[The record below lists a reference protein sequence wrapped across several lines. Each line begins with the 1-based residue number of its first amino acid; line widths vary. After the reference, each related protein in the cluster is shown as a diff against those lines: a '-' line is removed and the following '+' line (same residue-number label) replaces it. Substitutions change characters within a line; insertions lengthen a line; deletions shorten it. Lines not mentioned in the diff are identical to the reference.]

1 MCEILV
7 LFGWFMRMKVQTSS
21 FSGVLSPNLR
31 SGRCVRWIMLLVLC
45 EFCWSFNIDVT
56 RPLVFQG
63 NAGTNFGAS
72 LDLLNNTDG
81 KWVVIGAPLDTL
93 SYAQD
98 FTQTGN
104 IYLCQIQLNK
114 NRTDVTDCSE
124 LNLPEVGKIASTGS
138 LFGSSVMVLEE
149 TTVVCAPGYKN
160 PLKNNDSS
168 GACVYFQN
176 ENLSDIASFLIRIP
190 SSDSYS
196 MSWSMFGFSTT
207 AGINTTF
214 PFTIGGPNSGWQAG
228 GLATFSF
235 TSRGLMSQ
243 TVPGTDSSQPGAYF
257 GYSLDTGVFDNGK
270 AYYVAGRPGFAN
282 NDGNIGN
289 VEILEFFQSGKKTTK
304 KLIAGFQL
312 GGGFGHSVCVADVN
326 GDSHDDV
333 LIGAPLEYINQ
344 TNGNIV
350 VDSGAVYMYLGTGT
364 PDILKE
370 TPVVIRGKKKPWARF
385 GTAIA
390 NLKDIS
396 NDGIADIAVGAP
408 FEDGHRGAVYIYN
421 GRAGDFGKPWEF
433 SQRITSIDIGLGI
446 SAIGYY
452 LSKSQVDVDDNLY
465 GDLAVSGFKSDHVVV
480 LRTRPV
486 AHVTADIL
494 TTPDY
499 IPINST
505 GLDCN
510 LGSDFPCVT
519 LNIRFLVS
527 GKGLEKGVYLNYSLQ
542 SDVFS
547 GSERFLL
554 RSNDSLV
561 DSLNS
566 SLESQLILLRPN
578 EETFVNVSLTLNTI
592 DWRFFKSL
600 EDPVTVMLTFALTNL
615 AIGDEVLPMLHTDVT
630 TTHTKTLEIN
640 RNCSSDPCKPAYVA
654 LLQSTESNLT
664 LQQNQELSVQM
675 TLLNTGDPVERTEF
689 FVETFPKMDFSR
701 IIEGFSDLQC
711 NEVSMGYLQCEMRP
725 VRFYAHQSYA
735 FVLNFFIDPDAVV
748 AKNSDHVKVEVLFNS
763 TVDITKFVMNNH
775 FNLRSDVRVIGGSD
789 FSDLILASN
798 ADDIFKYSVSFDV
811 HNDGPSPLGA
821 NLRIPIAS
829 GQSNTDIIK
838 GISVTKG
845 KCSGFQDMERKSLD
859 DPENIKLE
867 SLTDDE
873 TGEEGPFEIKCGLS
887 ATSCTYLTCDLG
899 YVKTKEFES
908 VEFTMDLDSSV
919 LSAILKEQSAETG
932 YFVISGD
939 VEQYDNNIPAF
950 INVTESDKVALR
962 VSVGSTGQQS
972 TDILWYT
979 IGGSAGGFLIFII
992 IALILWKCGFFNRK
1006 RRGDIDRAKRQS
1018 VMKQRQS
1025 NMMSSFVNKE
1035 LNKHSSSPLN
1045 GDDKNSQL
1053 FRPSA
1058 KKDYPDLEIQDR

>member
-1 MCEILV
+1 
-7 LFGWFMRMKVQTSS
+7 MREQTAL

-31 SGRCVRWIMLLVLC
+31 SGICVLWMIILVLS
-45 EFCWSFNIDVT
+45 EFCLSFNIDVS

-63 NAGTNFGAS
+63 TADTNFGAA
-72 LDLLNNTDG
+72 LDLLNNSDG

-93 SYAQD
+93 SNAEGY
-98 FTQTGN
+98 TKTGN
-104 IYLCQIQLNK
+104 IYLCQIRLNK
-114 NRTDVTDCSE
+114 NRTDVTECSE
-124 LNLPEVGKIASTGS
+124 LNLPDVGKIVSDDS
-138 LFGSSVMVLEE
+138 MFGSSVMVLEE
-149 TTVVCAPGYKN
+149 TTVVCAPGYQN
-160 PLKNNDSS
+160 VFKNNDSS

-176 ENLSDIASFLIRIP
+176 ENPSDISSFLIRIP
-190 SSDSYS
+190 STDTYS
-196 MSWSMFGFSTT
+196 FSWSMFGFSTT
-207 AGINTTF
+207 AGINKTF
-214 PFTIGGPNSGWQAG
+214 PYTIGGPNSGWQAG

-235 TSRGLMSQ
+235 TNRGLMSRS
-243 TVPGTDSSQPGAYF
+243 VPGTDSNQPGAYF
-257 GYSLDTGVFDNGK
+257 GYSLATGVFDIDK

-289 VEILEFFQSGKKTTK
+289 VEILEFFENGMKTTK

-326 GDSHDDV
+326 GDRYDDV

-344 TNGNIV
+344 SNGNIV

-370 TPVVIRGKKKPWARF
+370 TPVVIRGTKTPWARF
-385 GTAIA
+385 GTAIV

-396 NDGIADIAVGAP
+396 NDDIADIAIGAP

-421 GRAGDFGKPWEF
+421 GRSGDFDKPWTF
-433 SQRITSIDIGLGI
+433 SQRITSNDIGLGI
-446 SAIGYY
+446 SALGYY

-465 GDLAVSGFKSDHVVV
+465 GDLAVSGFKSDQVVV

-494 TTPDY
+494 TTPGY

-510 LGSDFPCVT
+510 LGSDIPCVT
-519 LNIRFLVS
+519 LNLRFLVS
-527 GKGLEKGVYLNYSLQ
+527 GKGLEKGVYLNYSLH

-547 GSERFLL
+547 ESERFLL
-554 RSNDSLV
+554 RPNDSLIN
-561 DSLNS
+561 SLNR
-566 SLESQLILLRPN
+566 SLESQLILLKPN
-578 EETFVNVSLTLNTI
+578 EETFVNVALTLDKI

-600 EDPVTVMLTFALTNL
+600 EDPVTVKLTFVLTNL
-615 AIGDEVLPMLHTDVT
+615 PIGDEVLPMLHTDVI

-640 RNCSSDPCKPAYVA
+640 RNCSSDPCKPAYIA
-654 LLQSTESNLT
+654 LLQSAENNLT

-675 TLLNTGDPVERTEF
+675 TLFNTGDPVERTEF
-689 FVETFPKMDFSR
+689 FVETFPRMDFSR
-701 IIEGFSDLQC
+701 IIEGFSDLEC
-711 NEVSMGYLQCEMRP
+711 KDVSMGYLHCEMRP
-725 VRFYAHQSYA
+725 VRFYAHQRYS

-763 TVDITKFVMNNH
+763 TEATDTTKFVMNSH
-775 FNLRSDVRVIGGSD
+775 FNLRSDVRVVGGSD
-789 FSDLILASN
+789 FSELILASN
-798 ADDIFKYSVSFDV
+798 SGGIIKYSISFDV

-821 NLRIPIAS
+821 NLKIPIAS
-829 GQSNTDIIK
+829 GHLKTDIVK
-838 GISVTKG
+838 GIDITKG
-845 KCSGFQDMERKSLD
+845 KCSGFLDLEIKSLN
-859 DPENIKLE
+859 DPENIQSE

-873 TGEEGPFEIKCGLS
+873 AGEKGPFEIKCGLP
-887 ATSCTYLTCDLG
+887 AISCTYLTCNLG
-899 YVKTKEFES
+899 YVKTTEFKS
-908 VEFTMDLDSSV
+908 VEFTMDLDASV
-919 LSAILKEQSAETG
+919 LSAILKGQSAETG
-932 YFVISGD
+932 FYVIPGD
-939 VEQYDNNIPAF
+939 VQQYDNNIPAF
-950 INVTESDKVALR
+950 INVTQSAKVALR

-1006 RRGDIDRAKRQS
+1006 RRGEIDRAKRQS

-1035 LNKHSSSPLN
+1035 LHKHSSSPLN
-1045 GDDKNSQL
+1045 GDDKDSKL
-1053 FRPSA
+1053 FRLSA

>member
-1 MCEILV
+1 
-7 LFGWFMRMKVQTSS
+7 MREQTAL

-31 SGRCVRWIMLLVLC
+31 SGICVLWMIILVLS
-45 EFCWSFNIDVT
+45 EFCLSFNIDVS

-63 NAGTNFGAS
+63 TADTNFGAA
-72 LDLLNNTDG
+72 LDLLNNSDG

-93 SYAQD
+93 SNAEGY
-98 FTQTGN
+98 TKTGN
-104 IYLCQIQLNK
+104 IYLCQIRLNK
-114 NRTDVTDCSE
+114 NRTDVTECSE
-124 LNLPEVGKIASTGS
+124 LNLPDVGKIVSDDS
-138 LFGSSVMVLEE
+138 MFGSSVMVLEE
-149 TTVVCAPGYKN
+149 TTVVCAPGYQN
-160 PLKNNDSS
+160 VFKNNDSS

-176 ENLSDIASFLIRIP
+176 ENPSDISSFLIRIP
-190 SSDSYS
+190 STDTYS
-196 MSWSMFGFSTT
+196 FSWSMFGFSTT
-207 AGINTTF
+207 AGINKTF
-214 PFTIGGPNSGWQAG
+214 PYTIGGPNSGWQAG

-235 TSRGLMSQ
+235 TNRGLMSRS
-243 TVPGTDSSQPGAYF
+243 VPGTDSNQPGAYF
-257 GYSLDTGVFDNGK
+257 GYSLATGVFDIDK

-289 VEILEFFQSGKKTTK
+289 VEILEFFENGMKTTK

-326 GDSHDDV
+326 GDRYDDV

-344 TNGNIV
+344 SNGNIV

-370 TPVVIRGKKKPWARF
+370 TPVVIRGTKTPWARF
-385 GTAIA
+385 GTAIV

-396 NDGIADIAVGAP
+396 NDDIADIAIGAP

-421 GRAGDFGKPWEF
+421 GRSGDFDKPWTF
-433 SQRITSIDIGLGI
+433 SQRITSNDIGLGI
-446 SAIGYY
+446 SALGYY

-465 GDLAVSGFKSDHVVV
+465 GDLAVSGFKSDQVVV

-494 TTPDY
+494 TTPGY

-510 LGSDFPCVT
+510 LGSDIPCVT
-519 LNIRFLVS
+519 LNLRFLVS
-527 GKGLEKGVYLNYSLQ
+527 GKGLEKGVYLNYSLH

-547 GSERFLL
+547 ESERFLL
-554 RSNDSLV
+554 RPNDSLIN
-561 DSLNS
+561 SLNR
-566 SLESQLILLRPN
+566 SLESQLILLKPN
-578 EETFVNVSLTLNTI
+578 EETFVNVALTLDKI

-600 EDPVTVMLTFALTNL
+600 EDPVTVKLTFVLTNIP
-615 AIGDEVLPMLHTDVT
+615 IGDEVLPMLHTDVI

-640 RNCSSDPCKPAYVA
+640 RNCSSDPCKPAYIA
-654 LLQSTESNLT
+654 LLQSAENNLT

-675 TLLNTGDPVERTEF
+675 TLFNTGDPVERTEF
-689 FVETFPKMDFSR
+689 FVETFPRMDFSR
-701 IIEGFSDLQC
+701 IIEGFSDLEC
-711 NEVSMGYLQCEMRP
+711 KDVSMGYLHCEMRP
-725 VRFYAHQSYA
+725 VRFYAHQRYS

-763 TVDITKFVMNNH
+763 TEATDTTKFVMNSH
-775 FNLRSDVRVIGGSD
+775 FNLRSDVRVVGGSD
-789 FSDLILASN
+789 FSELILASN
-798 ADDIFKYSVSFDV
+798 SGGIIKYSISFDV

-821 NLRIPIAS
+821 NLKIPIAS
-829 GQSNTDIIK
+829 GHLKTDIVK
-838 GISVTKG
+838 GIDITKG
-845 KCSGFQDMERKSLD
+845 KCSGFLDLEIKSLN
-859 DPENIKLE
+859 DPENIQSE

-873 TGEEGPFEIKCGLS
+873 AGEKGPFEIKCGLP
-887 ATSCTYLTCDLG
+887 AISCTYLTCNLG
-899 YVKTKEFES
+899 YVKTTEFKS
-908 VEFTMDLDSSV
+908 VEFTMDLDASV
-919 LSAILKEQSAETG
+919 LSAILKGQSAETG
-932 YFVISGD
+932 FYVIPGD
-939 VEQYDNNIPAF
+939 VQQYDNNIPAF
-950 INVTESDKVALR
+950 INVTQSAKVALR

-1006 RRGDIDRAKRQS
+1006 RRGEIDRAKRQS

-1035 LNKHSSSPLN
+1035 LHKHSSSPLN
-1045 GDDKNSQL
+1045 GDDKDSKL
-1053 FRPSA
+1053 FRLSA

>member
-1 MCEILV
+1 
-7 LFGWFMRMKVQTSS
+7 MREQTAL

-31 SGRCVRWIMLLVLC
+31 SGICVLWMIILVLS
-45 EFCWSFNIDVT
+45 EFCLSFNIDVS

-63 NAGTNFGAS
+63 TADTNFGAA
-72 LDLLNNTDG
+72 LDLLNNSDG

-93 SYAQD
+93 SNAEGY
-98 FTQTGN
+98 TKTGN
-104 IYLCQIQLNK
+104 IYLCQIRLNK
-114 NRTDVTDCSE
+114 NRTDVTECSE
-124 LNLPEVGKIASTGS
+124 LNLPDVGKIVSDDS
-138 LFGSSVMVLEE
+138 MFGSSVMVLEE
-149 TTVVCAPGYKN
+149 TTVVCAPGYQN
-160 PLKNNDSS
+160 VFKNNDSS

-176 ENLSDIASFLIRIP
+176 ENPSDISSFLIRIP
-190 SSDSYS
+190 STDTYS
-196 MSWSMFGFSTT
+196 FSWSMFGFSTT
-207 AGINTTF
+207 AGINKTF
-214 PFTIGGPNSGWQAG
+214 PYTIGGPNSGWQAG

-235 TSRGLMSQ
+235 TNRGLMSRS
-243 TVPGTDSSQPGAYF
+243 VPGTDSNQPGAYF
-257 GYSLDTGVFDNGK
+257 GYSLATGVFDIDK

-289 VEILEFFQSGKKTTK
+289 VEILEFFENGMKTTK

-326 GDSHDDV
+326 GDRYDDV

-344 TNGNIV
+344 SNGNIV

-370 TPVVIRGKKKPWARF
+370 TPVVIRGTKTPWARF
-385 GTAIA
+385 GTAIV

-396 NDGIADIAVGAP
+396 NDDIADIAIGAP

-421 GRAGDFGKPWEF
+421 GRSGDFDKPWTF
-433 SQRITSIDIGLGI
+433 SQRITSNDIGLGI
-446 SAIGYY
+446 SALGYY

-465 GDLAVSGFKSDHVVV
+465 GDLAVSGFKSDQVVV

-494 TTPDY
+494 TTPGY

-510 LGSDFPCVT
+510 LGSDIPCVT
-519 LNIRFLVS
+519 LNLRFLVS
-527 GKGLEKGVYLNYSLQ
+527 GKGLEKGVYLNYSLH

-547 GSERFLL
+547 ESERFLL
-554 RSNDSLV
+554 RPNDSLIN
-561 DSLNS
+561 SLNR
-566 SLESQLILLRPN
+566 SLESQLILLKPN
-578 EETFVNVSLTLNTI
+578 EETFVNVALTLDKI

-600 EDPVTVMLTFALTNL
+600 EDPVTVKLTFVLTNL
-615 AIGDEVLPMLHTDVT
+615 PIGDEVLPMLHTDVI

-640 RNCSSDPCKPAYVA
+640 RNCSSDPCKPAYIA
-654 LLQSTESNLT
+654 LLQSAENNLT

-675 TLLNTGDPVERTEF
+675 TLFNTGDPVERTEF
-689 FVETFPKMDFSR
+689 FVETFPRMDFSR
-701 IIEGFSDLQC
+701 IIEGFSDLEC
-711 NEVSMGYLQCEMRP
+711 KDVSMGYLHCEMRP
-725 VRFYAHQSYA
+725 VRFYAHQRYS

-763 TVDITKFVMNNH
+763 TEATDTTKFVMNSH
-775 FNLRSDVRVIGGSD
+775 FNLRSDVRVVGGSD
-789 FSDLILASN
+789 FSELILASN
-798 ADDIFKYSVSFDV
+798 SGGIIKYSISFDV

-821 NLRIPIAS
+821 NLKIPIAS
-829 GQSNTDIIK
+829 GHLKTDIVK
-838 GISVTKG
+838 GIDVTKG
-845 KCSGFQDMERKSLD
+845 KCSGFLDLEIKSLN
-859 DPENIKLE
+859 DPENIQSE

-873 TGEEGPFEIKCGLS
+873 AGEKGPFEIKCGLP
-887 ATSCTYLTCDLG
+887 AISCTYLTCNLG
-899 YVKTKEFES
+899 YVKTTEFKS
-908 VEFTMDLDSSV
+908 VEFTMDLDASV
-919 LSAILKEQSAETG
+919 LSAILKGQSAETG
-932 YFVISGD
+932 FYVIPGD
-939 VEQYDNNIPAF
+939 VQQYDNNIPAF
-950 INVTESDKVALR
+950 INVTQSAKVALR

-1006 RRGDIDRAKRQS
+1006 RRGEIDRAKRQS

-1035 LNKHSSSPLN
+1035 LHKHSSSPLN
-1045 GDDKNSQL
+1045 GDDKDSKL
-1053 FRPSA
+1053 FRLSA

>member
-1 MCEILV
+1 
-7 LFGWFMRMKVQTSS
+7 MREQTAL

-31 SGRCVRWIMLLVLC
+31 SGICVLWMIILVLS
-45 EFCWSFNIDVT
+45 EFCLSFNIDVS

-63 NAGTNFGAS
+63 TADTNFGAA
-72 LDLLNNTDG
+72 LDLLNNSDG
-81 KWVVIGAPLDTL
+81 KWVVIGAPLDTM
-93 SYAQD
+93 SNAEGY
-98 FTQTGN
+98 TKTGN
-104 IYLCQIQLNK
+104 IYLCQIRLNK
-114 NRTDVTDCSE
+114 NRTDVTECSE
-124 LNLPEVGKIASTGS
+124 LNLPDVGKIVSDDS
-138 LFGSSVMVLEE
+138 MFGSSVMVLEE
-149 TTVVCAPGYKN
+149 TTVVCAPGYQN
-160 PLKNNDSS
+160 VFKNNDSS

-176 ENLSDIASFLIRIP
+176 ENPSDISSFLIRIP
-190 SSDSYS
+190 STDTYS
-196 MSWSMFGFSTT
+196 FSWSMFGFSTT
-207 AGINTTF
+207 AGINKTF
-214 PFTIGGPNSGWQAG
+214 PYTIGGPNSGWQAG

-235 TSRGLMSQ
+235 TNRGLMSRS
-243 TVPGTDSSQPGAYF
+243 VPGTDSNQPGAYF
-257 GYSLDTGVFDNGK
+257 GYSLATGVFDGDK

-289 VEILEFFQSGKKTTK
+289 VEILEFFENGMKTTK

-326 GDSHDDV
+326 GDSYDDV

-344 TNGNIV
+344 SNGNIV

-370 TPVVIRGKKKPWARF
+370 TPVVIRGTKTPWARF
-385 GTAIA
+385 GTAIV

-396 NDGIADIAVGAP
+396 NDDIADIAIGAP

-421 GRAGDFGKPWEF
+421 GRPGDFDKPWTF
-433 SQRITSIDIGLGI
+433 SQRITSNDIGLGI
-446 SAIGYY
+446 SALGYY

-465 GDLAVSGFKSDHVVV
+465 GDLAVSGFKSDQVVV

-494 TTPDY
+494 TTPGY

-510 LGSDFPCVT
+510 LGSDIPCVT
-519 LNIRFLVS
+519 LNLRFLVS
-527 GKGLEKGVYLNYSLQ
+527 GKGLEKGVYLNYSLH

-547 GSERFLL
+547 ESERFLL
-554 RSNDSLV
+554 RPNDSLIN
-561 DSLNS
+561 SLNR
-566 SLESQLILLRPN
+566 SLESQLILLKPN
-578 EETFVNVSLTLNTI
+578 EETFVNVALTLDKI

-600 EDPVTVMLTFALTNL
+600 EDPVTVKLTFVLTNIP
-615 AIGDEVLPMLHTDVT
+615 IGDEVLPMLHTDVI

-640 RNCSSDPCKPAYVA
+640 RNCSSDPCKPAYIA
-654 LLQSTESNLT
+654 LLQSAENNLT

-675 TLLNTGDPVERTEF
+675 TLFNTGDPVERTEF
-689 FVETFPKMDFSR
+689 FVETFPRMDFSR
-701 IIEGFSDLQC
+701 IIEGFSDLEC
-711 NEVSMGYLQCEMRP
+711 KDVSMGYLHCEMRP
-725 VRFYAHQSYA
+725 VRFYAHQRYS

-763 TVDITKFVMNNH
+763 TEATDTTKFVMNSH
-775 FNLRSDVRVIGGSD
+775 FNLRSDVRVVGGSD
-789 FSDLILASN
+789 FSELILASN
-798 ADDIFKYSVSFDV
+798 SGGIIKYSISFDV

-821 NLRIPIAS
+821 NLKIPIAS
-829 GQSNTDIIK
+829 GHLKTDIVK
-838 GISVTKG
+838 GIDVTKG
-845 KCSGFQDMERKSLD
+845 KCSGFLDLERKSLN
-859 DPENIKLE
+859 DPENIQSE

-873 TGEEGPFEIKCGLS
+873 AGEKGPFEIKCGLP
-887 ATSCTYLTCDLG
+887 AISCTYLTCNLG
-899 YVKTKEFES
+899 YVKTTEFKS
-908 VEFTMDLDSSV
+908 VEFTMDLDASV
-919 LSAILKEQSAETG
+919 LSAILKGQSAETG
-932 YFVISGD
+932 FYVIPGD
-939 VEQYDNNIPAF
+939 VQQYDNNIPAF
-950 INVTESDKVALR
+950 INVTQSAKVALR

-1006 RRGDIDRAKRQS
+1006 RRGEIDRAKRQS

-1035 LNKHSSSPLN
+1035 LHKHSSSPLN
-1045 GDDKNSQL
+1045 GDDKDSKL
-1053 FRPSA
+1053 FRLSA

>member
-1 MCEILV
+1 
-7 LFGWFMRMKVQTSS
+7 MREQTAL

-31 SGRCVRWIMLLVLC
+31 SGICVLWMIILVLS
-45 EFCWSFNIDVT
+45 EFCLSFNIDVS

-63 NAGTNFGAS
+63 TADTNFGAA
-72 LDLLNNTDG
+72 LDLLNNSDG

-93 SYAQD
+93 SNAEGY
-98 FTQTGN
+98 TKTGN
-104 IYLCQIQLNK
+104 IYLCQIRLNK
-114 NRTDVTDCSE
+114 NRTDVTECSE
-124 LNLPEVGKIASTGS
+124 LNLPDVGKIVSDDS
-138 LFGSSVMVLEE
+138 MFGSSVMVLEE
-149 TTVVCAPGYKN
+149 TTVVCAPGYQN
-160 PLKNNDSS
+160 VFKNNDSS

-176 ENLSDIASFLIRIP
+176 ENPSDISSFLIRIP
-190 SSDSYS
+190 STDTYS
-196 MSWSMFGFSTT
+196 FSWSMFGFSTT
-207 AGINTTF
+207 AGINKTF
-214 PFTIGGPNSGWQAG
+214 PYTIGGPNSGWQAG

-235 TSRGLMSQ
+235 TNRGLMSRS
-243 TVPGTDSSQPGAYF
+243 VPGTDSNQPGAYF
-257 GYSLDTGVFDNGK
+257 GYSLATGVFDGDK
-270 AYYVAGRPGFAN
+270 TYYVAGRPGFAN

-289 VEILEFFQSGKKTTK
+289 VEILEFFENGMKTTK

-326 GDSHDDV
+326 GDSYDDV

-344 TNGNIV
+344 SNGNIV

-370 TPVVIRGKKKPWARF
+370 TPVVIRGTKTPWARF
-385 GTAIA
+385 GTAIV

-396 NDGIADIAVGAP
+396 NDGIADIAIGAP

-421 GRAGDFGKPWEF
+421 GRSGDFDKPWTF
-433 SQRITSIDIGLGI
+433 SQRITSNDIGLGI
-446 SAIGYY
+446 SALGYY

-465 GDLAVSGFKSDHVVV
+465 GDLAVSGFKSDQVVV

-494 TTPDY
+494 TTPGY

-510 LGSDFPCVT
+510 LGSDIPCVT
-519 LNIRFLVS
+519 LNLRFLVS
-527 GKGLEKGVYLNYSLQ
+527 GKGLEKGVYLNYSLH

-547 GSERFLL
+547 ESERFLL
-554 RSNDSLV
+554 RPNDSLIN
-561 DSLNS
+561 SLNR
-566 SLESQLILLRPN
+566 SLESQLILLKPN
-578 EETFVNVSLTLNTI
+578 EETFVNVALTLDKI

-600 EDPVTVMLTFALTNL
+600 EDPVTVKLTFVLTNL
-615 AIGDEVLPMLHTDVT
+615 PIGDEVLPMLHTDVI

-640 RNCSSDPCKPAYVA
+640 RNCSSDPCKPAYIA
-654 LLQSTESNLT
+654 LLQSAENNLT

-675 TLLNTGDPVERTEF
+675 TLFNTGDPVERTEF
-689 FVETFPKMDFSR
+689 FVETFPRMDFSR
-701 IIEGFSDLQC
+701 IIEGFSDLEC
-711 NEVSMGYLQCEMRP
+711 KDVSMGYLHCEMRP
-725 VRFYAHQSYA
+725 VRFYAHQRYS

-763 TVDITKFVMNNH
+763 TEATDTTKFVMNSH
-775 FNLRSDVRVIGGSD
+775 FNLRSDVRVVGGSD
-789 FSDLILASN
+789 FSELILASN
-798 ADDIFKYSVSFDV
+798 SGGIIKYSISFDV

-821 NLRIPIAS
+821 NLKIPIAS
-829 GQSNTDIIK
+829 GHLKTDIVK
-838 GISVTKG
+838 GIDVTKG
-845 KCSGFQDMERKSLD
+845 KCSGFLDLERKSLN
-859 DPENIKLE
+859 DPENIQSE

-873 TGEEGPFEIKCGLS
+873 AGEKGPFEIKCGLP
-887 ATSCTYLTCDLG
+887 AISCTYLTCNLG
-899 YVKTKEFES
+899 YVKTTEFKS
-908 VEFTMDLDSSV
+908 VEFTMDLDASV
-919 LSAILKEQSAETG
+919 LSAILKGQSAETG
-932 YFVISGD
+932 FYVIPGD
-939 VEQYDNNIPAF
+939 VQQYDNNIPAF
-950 INVTESDKVALR
+950 INVTQSAKVALR

-1006 RRGDIDRAKRQS
+1006 RRGEIDRAKRQS

-1035 LNKHSSSPLN
+1035 LHKHSSSPLN
-1045 GDDKNSQL
+1045 GDDKDSKL
-1053 FRPSA
+1053 FRLSA

>member
-1 MCEILV
+1 
-7 LFGWFMRMKVQTSS
+7 MREQTAL

-31 SGRCVRWIMLLVLC
+31 SGICVLWMIILVLS
-45 EFCWSFNIDVT
+45 EFCLSFNIDVS

-63 NAGTNFGAS
+63 TADTNFGAA
-72 LDLLNNTDG
+72 LDLLNNSDG

-93 SYAQD
+93 SNAEGY
-98 FTQTGN
+98 TKTGN
-104 IYLCQIQLNK
+104 IYLCQIRLNK
-114 NRTDVTDCSE
+114 NRTDVTECSE
-124 LNLPEVGKIASTGS
+124 LNLPDVGKIVSDDS
-138 LFGSSVMVLEE
+138 MFGSSVMVLEE
-149 TTVVCAPGYKN
+149 TTVVCAPGYQN
-160 PLKNNDSS
+160 VFKNNDSS

-176 ENLSDIASFLIRIP
+176 ENPSDISSFLIRIP
-190 SSDSYS
+190 STDTYS
-196 MSWSMFGFSTT
+196 FSWSMFGFSTT
-207 AGINTTF
+207 AGINKTF
-214 PFTIGGPNSGWQAG
+214 PYTIGGPNSGWQAG

-235 TSRGLMSQ
+235 TNRGLMSRS
-243 TVPGTDSSQPGAYF
+243 VPGTDSNQPGAYF
-257 GYSLDTGVFDNGK
+257 GYSLATGVFDGDK
-270 AYYVAGRPGFAN
+270 TYYVAGRPGFAN

-289 VEILEFFQSGKKTTK
+289 VEILEFFENGMKTTK

-326 GDSHDDV
+326 GDSYDDV

-344 TNGNIV
+344 SNGNIV

-370 TPVVIRGKKKPWARF
+370 TPVVIRGTKTPWARF
-385 GTAIA
+385 GTAIV

-396 NDGIADIAVGAP
+396 NDGIADIAIGAP
-408 FEDGHRGAVYIYN
+408 FEDDHRGAVYIYN
-421 GRAGDFGKPWEF
+421 GRPGDFDKPWTF
-433 SQRITSIDIGLGI
+433 SQRITSNDIGLGI
-446 SAIGYY
+446 SALGYY

-465 GDLAVSGFKSDHVVV
+465 GDLAVSGFKSDQVVV

-494 TTPDY
+494 TTPGY

-510 LGSDFPCVT
+510 LGSDIPCVT
-519 LNIRFLVS
+519 LNLRFLVS
-527 GKGLEKGVYLNYSLQ
+527 GKGLEKGVYLNYSLH

-547 GSERFLL
+547 ESERFLL
-554 RSNDSLV
+554 RPNDSLIN
-561 DSLNS
+561 SLNR
-566 SLESQLILLRPN
+566 SLESQLILLKPN
-578 EETFVNVSLTLNTI
+578 EETFVNVALTLDKI

-600 EDPVTVMLTFALTNL
+600 EDPVTVKLTFVLTNIP
-615 AIGDEVLPMLHTDVT
+615 IGDEVLPMLHTDVI

-640 RNCSSDPCKPAYVA
+640 RNCSSDPCKPAYIA
-654 LLQSTESNLT
+654 LLQSAENNLT

-675 TLLNTGDPVERTEF
+675 TLFNTGDPVERTEF
-689 FVETFPKMDFSR
+689 FVETFPRMDFSR
-701 IIEGFSDLQC
+701 IIEGFSDLEC
-711 NEVSMGYLQCEMRP
+711 KDVSMGYLHCEMRP
-725 VRFYAHQSYA
+725 VRFYAHQRYS

-763 TVDITKFVMNNH
+763 TEATDTTKFVMNSH
-775 FNLRSDVRVIGGSD
+775 FNLRSDVRVVGGSD
-789 FSDLILASN
+789 FSELILASN
-798 ADDIFKYSVSFDV
+798 SGGIIKYSISFDV

-821 NLRIPIAS
+821 NLKIPIAS
-829 GQSNTDIIK
+829 GHLKTDIVK
-838 GISVTKG
+838 GIDITKG
-845 KCSGFQDMERKSLD
+845 KCSGFLDLEIKSLN
-859 DPENIKLE
+859 DPENIQSE

-873 TGEEGPFEIKCGLS
+873 AGEKGPFEIKCGLP
-887 ATSCTYLTCDLG
+887 AISCTYLTCNLG
-899 YVKTKEFES
+899 YVKTTEFKS
-908 VEFTMDLDSSV
+908 VEFTMDLDASV
-919 LSAILKEQSAETG
+919 LSAILKGQSAETG
-932 YFVISGD
+932 FYVIPGD
-939 VEQYDNNIPAF
+939 VQQYDNNIPAF
-950 INVTESDKVALR
+950 INVTQSAKVALR

-1006 RRGDIDRAKRQS
+1006 RRGEIDRAKRQS

-1035 LNKHSSSPLN
+1035 LHKHSSSPLN
-1045 GDDKNSQL
+1045 GDDKDSKL
-1053 FRPSA
+1053 FRLSA

>member
-1 MCEILV
+1 
-7 LFGWFMRMKVQTSS
+7 MREQTAL

-31 SGRCVRWIMLLVLC
+31 SGICVLWMIILVLS
-45 EFCWSFNIDVT
+45 EFCLSFNIDVS

-63 NAGTNFGAS
+63 TADTNFGAA
-72 LDLLNNTDG
+72 LDLLNNSDG

-93 SYAQD
+93 SNAEGY
-98 FTQTGN
+98 TKTGN
-104 IYLCQIQLNK
+104 IYLCQIRLNK
-114 NRTDVTDCSE
+114 NRTDVTECSE
-124 LNLPEVGKIASTGS
+124 LNLPDVGKIVSDDS
-138 LFGSSVMVLEE
+138 MFGSSVMVLEE
-149 TTVVCAPGYKN
+149 TTVVCAPGYQN
-160 PLKNNDSS
+160 VFKNNDSS

-176 ENLSDIASFLIRIP
+176 ENPSDISSFLIRIP
-190 SSDSYS
+190 STDTYS
-196 MSWSMFGFSTT
+196 FSWSMFGFSTT
-207 AGINTTF
+207 AGINKTF
-214 PFTIGGPNSGWQAG
+214 PYTIGGPNSGWQAG

-235 TSRGLMSQ
+235 TNRGLMSRS
-243 TVPGTDSSQPGAYF
+243 VPGTDSNQPGAYF
-257 GYSLDTGVFDNGK
+257 GYSLATGVFDGDK

-289 VEILEFFQSGKKTTK
+289 VEILEFFENGMKTTK

-326 GDSHDDV
+326 GDSYDDV

-344 TNGNIV
+344 SNGNIV

-370 TPVVIRGKKKPWARF
+370 TPVVIRGTKTPWARF
-385 GTAIA
+385 GTAIV

-396 NDGIADIAVGAP
+396 NDGIADIAIGAP

-421 GRAGDFGKPWEF
+421 GRPGDFDKPWTF
-433 SQRITSIDIGLGI
+433 SQRITSNDIGLGI
-446 SAIGYY
+446 SALGYY

-465 GDLAVSGFKSDHVVV
+465 GDLAVSGFKSDQVVV

-494 TTPDY
+494 TTPGY

-510 LGSDFPCVT
+510 LGSDIPCVT
-519 LNIRFLVS
+519 LNLRFLVS
-527 GKGLEKGVYLNYSLQ
+527 GKGLEKGVYLNYSLH

-547 GSERFLL
+547 ESERFLL
-554 RSNDSLV
+554 RPNDSLIN
-561 DSLNS
+561 SLNR
-566 SLESQLILLRPN
+566 SLESQLILLKPN
-578 EETFVNVSLTLNTI
+578 EETFVNVALTLDKI

-600 EDPVTVMLTFALTNL
+600 EDPVTVKLTFVLTNIP
-615 AIGDEVLPMLHTDVT
+615 IGDEVLPMLHTDVI

-640 RNCSSDPCKPAYVA
+640 RNCSSDPCKPAYIA
-654 LLQSTESNLT
+654 LLQSAENNLT

-675 TLLNTGDPVERTEF
+675 TLFNTGDPVERTEF
-689 FVETFPKMDFSR
+689 FVETFPRMDFSR
-701 IIEGFSDLQC
+701 IIEGFSDLEC
-711 NEVSMGYLQCEMRP
+711 KDVSMGYLHCEMRP
-725 VRFYAHQSYA
+725 VRFYAHQRYS

-763 TVDITKFVMNNH
+763 TEATDTTKFVMNSH
-775 FNLRSDVRVIGGSD
+775 FNLRSDVRVVGGSD
-789 FSDLILASN
+789 FSELILASN
-798 ADDIFKYSVSFDV
+798 SGGIIKYSISFDV

-821 NLRIPIAS
+821 NLKIPIAS
-829 GQSNTDIIK
+829 GHLKTDIVK
-838 GISVTKG
+838 GIDVTKG
-845 KCSGFQDMERKSLD
+845 KCSGFLDLERKSLN
-859 DPENIKLE
+859 DPENIQSE

-873 TGEEGPFEIKCGLS
+873 AGEKGPFEIKCGLP
-887 ATSCTYLTCDLG
+887 AISCTYLTCNLG
-899 YVKTKEFES
+899 YVKTTEFKS
-908 VEFTMDLDSSV
+908 VEFTMDLDASV
-919 LSAILKEQSAETG
+919 LSAILKGQSAETG
-932 YFVISGD
+932 FYVIPGD
-939 VEQYDNNIPAF
+939 VQQYDNNIPAF
-950 INVTESDKVALR
+950 INVTQSAKVALR

-1006 RRGDIDRAKRQS
+1006 RRGEIDRAKRQS

-1035 LNKHSSSPLN
+1035 LHKHSSSPLN
-1045 GDDKNSQL
+1045 GDDKDSKL
-1053 FRPSA
+1053 FRLSA

>member
-1 MCEILV
+1 
-7 LFGWFMRMKVQTSS
+7 MREQTAL

-31 SGRCVRWIMLLVLC
+31 SGICVLWMIILVLS
-45 EFCWSFNIDVT
+45 EFCLSFNIDVS

-63 NAGTNFGAS
+63 TADTNFGAA
-72 LDLLNNTDG
+72 LDLLNNSDG

-93 SYAQD
+93 SNAEGY
-98 FTQTGN
+98 TKTGN
-104 IYLCQIQLNK
+104 IYLCQIRLNK
-114 NRTDVTDCSE
+114 NRTDVTECSE
-124 LNLPEVGKIASTGS
+124 LNLPDVGKIVSDDS
-138 LFGSSVMVLEE
+138 MFGSSVMVLEE
-149 TTVVCAPGYKN
+149 TTVVCAPGYQN
-160 PLKNNDSS
+160 VFKNNDSS

-176 ENLSDIASFLIRIP
+176 ENPSDISSFLIRIP
-190 SSDSYS
+190 STDTYS
-196 MSWSMFGFSTT
+196 FSWSMFGFSTT
-207 AGINTTF
+207 AGINKTF
-214 PFTIGGPNSGWQAG
+214 PYTIGGPNSGWQAG

-235 TSRGLMSQ
+235 TNRGLMSRS
-243 TVPGTDSSQPGAYF
+243 VPGTDSNQPGAYF
-257 GYSLDTGVFDNGK
+257 GYSLATGVFDIDK

-289 VEILEFFQSGKKTTK
+289 VEILEFFENGMKTTK

-326 GDSHDDV
+326 GDRYDDV

-344 TNGNIV
+344 SNGNIV

-370 TPVVIRGKKKPWARF
+370 TPVVIRGTKTPWARF
-385 GTAIA
+385 GTAIV

-396 NDGIADIAVGAP
+396 NDDIADIAIGAP

-421 GRAGDFGKPWEF
+421 GRLGDFDKPWTF
-433 SQRITSIDIGLGI
+433 SQRITSNDIGLGI
-446 SAIGYY
+446 SALGYY

-465 GDLAVSGFKSDHVVV
+465 GDLAVSGFKSDQVVV

-494 TTPDY
+494 TTPGY

-510 LGSDFPCVT
+510 LGSDIPCVT
-519 LNIRFLVS
+519 LNLRFLVS
-527 GKGLEKGVYLNYSLQ
+527 GKGLEKGVYLNYSLH

-547 GSERFLL
+547 ESERFLL
-554 RSNDSLV
+554 RPNDSLIN
-561 DSLNS
+561 SLNR
-566 SLESQLILLRPN
+566 SLESQLILLKPN
-578 EETFVNVSLTLNTI
+578 EETFVNVALTLDKI

-600 EDPVTVMLTFALTNL
+600 EDPVTVKLTFVLTNL
-615 AIGDEVLPMLHTDVT
+615 PIGDEVLPMLHTDVI

-640 RNCSSDPCKPAYVA
+640 RNCSSDPCKPAYIA
-654 LLQSTESNLT
+654 LLQSAENNLT

-675 TLLNTGDPVERTEF
+675 TLFNTGDPVERTEF
-689 FVETFPKMDFSR
+689 FVETFPRMDFSR
-701 IIEGFSDLQC
+701 IIEGFSDLEC
-711 NEVSMGYLQCEMRP
+711 KDVSMGYLHCEMRP
-725 VRFYAHQSYA
+725 VRFYAHQRYS

-763 TVDITKFVMNNH
+763 TEATDTTKFVMNSH
-775 FNLRSDVRVIGGSD
+775 FNLRSDVRVVGGSD
-789 FSDLILASN
+789 FSELILASN
-798 ADDIFKYSVSFDV
+798 SGGIIKYSISFDV

-821 NLRIPIAS
+821 NLKIPIAS
-829 GQSNTDIIK
+829 GHLKTDIVK
-838 GISVTKG
+838 GIDITKG
-845 KCSGFQDMERKSLD
+845 KCSGFLDLEIKSLN
-859 DPENIKLE
+859 DPENIQSE

-873 TGEEGPFEIKCGLS
+873 AGEKGPFEIKCGLP
-887 ATSCTYLTCDLG
+887 AISCTYLTCNLG
-899 YVKTKEFES
+899 YVKTTEFKS
-908 VEFTMDLDSSV
+908 VEFTMDLDASV
-919 LSAILKEQSAETG
+919 LSAILKGQSAETG
-932 YFVISGD
+932 FYVIPGD
-939 VEQYDNNIPAF
+939 VQQYDNNIPAF
-950 INVTESDKVALR
+950 INVTQSAKVALR

-1006 RRGDIDRAKRQS
+1006 RRGEIDRAKRQS

-1035 LNKHSSSPLN
+1035 LHKHSSSPLN
-1045 GDDKNSQL
+1045 GDDKDSKL
-1053 FRPSA
+1053 FRLSA